1 MYFLRTVAVKKFC
14 CLAKLCTAD
23 NRIVNHQKALVLNQ
37 FVHRDQFHSGDQ
49 VSLAL
54 LCRHERTR
62 PGRCIFDKRTGKRYT
77 GTVRITDRM
86 GDSRIRD
93 TGYNVRMHLS
103 CISLGEHI
111 TTFITHFLY
120 IDTFVGRSRISI
132 VYPEEGTDT
141 HLFSWFLKRFD
152 SFRSHKNDLA
162 RSQRF
167 LIFVSKINVCMALK
181 RNTAC
186 ILLASDDQRCT
197 SQAVSGCDQSFR
209 SQKQHRHRTVDHFLC
224 VTDPLCNR
232 ILGVDK
238 RCDHFCRIYVS
249 PAHFKEMCT
258 SVFEAF
264 LDQFFHIVDLADC
277 CDRKIPKMRTD
288 QERLWFII

>member
-1 MYFLRTVAVKKFC
+1 MIFQGGKIQFLTDLLQHLLVIRGIRICIVRKDLVVYILSLSFRDHSPGDQIHLGFGTGEIQIFTSIKQRRAGRTDMYFLRTVAVKKFC

-54 LCRHERTR
+54 LCWHERTR

-86 GDSRIRD
+86 GDSGIRD

-209 SQKQHRHRTVDHFLC
+209 SQKQHRH
-224 VTDPLCNR
+224 
-232 ILGVDK
+232 
-238 RCDHFCRIYVS
+238 
-249 PAHFKEMCT
+249 
-258 SVFEAF
+258 
-264 LDQFFHIVDLADC
+264 
-277 CDRKIPKMRTD
+277 
-288 QERLWFII
+288 